1 VIAENLRLLFQL
13 YVRPRRALSG
23 IIDEGSLLFGAAAVL
38 AVSVISSAGMAAQWL
53 WAPPAVPAAGP
64 AAPSA
69 GPGGDEAGP
78 VMPVADPWSRQVS
91 LAFLSFGTTLT
102 TVFVLALLYAPATLL
117 LVTLVHPI
125 GSFGVAFRRD
135 FGPFLACTLLCWT
148 AARLPFALAALTL
161 GALPQWAAPLAAAG
175 LWVAGLAYFAV
186 LMVLAVRTVFGAGWG
201 GAVAAVGLSWLSL
214 ALTPFLGF
222 LASPFLLYLGW
233 RYFSG
238 DIGDVAGA
246 FGARQSFKRYLQ
258 AATLNPRDAGAH
270 YQLGLIHQQRHQ
282 YKEAQERFARAV
294 EIDPAE
300 LDARYQLGRLARAEG
315 RHQEALEHFEK
326 VVARDPAHAHHE
338 VWREIG
344 ATYLEGGN
352 AEHGRWALDRYV
364 PQRPHDPEGLF
375 HMGEALERLG
385 EVEKA
390 REQFRLCV
398 EAVETTPRYRRH
410 EVRRW
415 GKAARTHLGL

>member
-1 VIAENLRLLFQL
+1 MIAENLRLLFQL

-38 AVSVISSAGMAAQWL
+38 AVSLLSSAGAAAQWL
-53 WAPPAVPAAGP
+53 WTAPPETPAATSAGP
-64 AAPSA
+64 AEGEPGAAAAPDA
-69 GPGGDEAGP
+69 R
-78 VMPVADPWSRQVS
+78 WSRQMYLS
-91 LAFLSFGTTLT
+91 FLSFGTTLG

-117 LVTLVHPI
+117 LATLVFPI
-125 GSFGVAFRRD
+125 GSFSVAFRRD

-148 AARLPFALAALTL
+148 AARLPFALAGL
-161 GALPQWAAPLAAAG
+161 GLAALPRAAAPMMAAG
-175 LWVAGLAYFAV
+175 LWAAGLLYFAV

-201 GAVAAVGLSWLSL
+201 AAVAVVGLSWLSL

-222 LASPFLLYLGW
+222 LASPFLLYMAW

-238 DIGDVAGA
+238 DIGDVTGA
-246 FGARQSFKRYLQ
+246 FGARQSFKRYLH

-282 YKEAQERFARAV
+282 YREAQERFARAV
-294 EIDPAE
+294 EIDPTE

-315 RHQEALEHFEK
+315 RHEEALEHFEK

-352 AEHGRWALDRYV
+352 AEHARWALERYV

-375 HMGEALERLG
+375 RLGEALERQG
-385 EVEKA
+385 EAEKA

-415 GKAARTHLGL
+415 GKQAKSLLGR